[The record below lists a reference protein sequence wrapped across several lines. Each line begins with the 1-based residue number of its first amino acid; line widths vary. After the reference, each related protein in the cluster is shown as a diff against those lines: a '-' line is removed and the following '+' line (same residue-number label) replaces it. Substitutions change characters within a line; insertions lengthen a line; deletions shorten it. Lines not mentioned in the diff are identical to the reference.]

1 LTLALIVDEQGFAKY
16 SHLYAGNQ
24 QFPEEFKIL
33 SFSRFEPKF
42 TYNNVVLS
50 QNSHHDDVLRSSKFL
65 F

>member
-1 LTLALIVDEQGFAKY
+1 MSIVVDIKRLVELKKDY
-16 SHLYAGNQ
+16 PWPKL
-24 QFPEEFKIL
+24 PEEFKIL